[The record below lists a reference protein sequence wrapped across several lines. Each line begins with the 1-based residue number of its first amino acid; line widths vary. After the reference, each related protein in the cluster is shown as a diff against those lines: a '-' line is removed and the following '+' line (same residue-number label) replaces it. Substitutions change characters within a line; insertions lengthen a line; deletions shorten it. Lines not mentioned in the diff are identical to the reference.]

1 MIDVRSGTS
10 REYLG
15 ELQRALSGVDADLA
29 VEIYEGVAEEL
40 GQLDDEQARMR
51 ISELGPAKTI
61 AAQASERQL
70 SGVLQSRGFGLAA
83 SLVLAFAWL
92 VAPVIGYVIGAV
104 AVSLSSRWT
113 TRRKLS
119 AIFAPILI
127 GAIVAAG
134 IGIVTVLSG
143 ISQTNAAMWNVIAGA
158 YLTFGIAAAVF
169 GLRLC
174 ALLRK
179 PEDAQPVSAAPG
191 A

>member
-15 ELQRALSGVDADLA
+15 ELKRALSRIDADLA
-29 VEIYEGVAEEL
+29 VEIYEGIAEEL

-61 AAQASERQL
+61 AGQASESSP
-70 SGVLQSRGFGLAA
+70 SGVLQSRGFGRAA

-104 AVSLSSRWT
+104 AVLLSPRWT
-113 TRRKLS
+113 TPRK
-119 AIFAPILI
+119 I
-127 GAIVAAG
+127 GAIVAPLLIG
-134 IGIVTVLSG
+134 GIVAAGVGVVMALSG
-143 ISQTNAAMWNVIAGA
+143 ISQTNAGLWNVIAGG
-158 YLTFGIAAAVF
+158 YLAFGIAAAVF

-179 PEDAQPVSAAPG
+179 SEDAQPVSMVPG